1 MIFGPGFPRSQD
13 ELRENL
19 FRLFQ
24 RSFQSLAKSGH
35 SLKVY
40 RSSFELYGRL
50 AAERWAQLTIWPE
63 ETALIERF
71 AREAGLPGEPQAMVQ
86 KSLLLHAAAA
96 TWRRMLQGLGRD
108 ALLRL
113 CVARGEEHLRAAL
126 DAKRGVLIAHC
137 HTVFAPLFWS
147 WLEHKGI
154 APGVTLGHWAWEQGR
169 KAGDRTDPKRAVP
182 EMARELFAASQTLRA
197 GGLAH
202 VFGDGVQGSRQ
213 TEIAFCNRR
222 RGFRSTFAEMA
233 VAADATTLSAAV
245 SMGADGRM
253 TMEIEPSFTDDASL
267 PRAERVER
275 LVREYAARLEKRWQ
289 REAAQLPWGDMT
301 THLRFPAL

>member
-1 MIFGPGFPRSQD
+1 MIFGPGFPRSKD
-13 ELRENL
+13 DLRENL

-24 RSFQSLAKSGH
+24 RSFQLAAKGGRPFA
-35 SLKVY
+35 VY
-40 RSSFELYGRL
+40 RSSFDLLGRL
-50 AAERWAQLTIWPE
+50 AAERWAQLTIYPE

-71 AREAGLPGEPQAMVQ
+71 ARESGAPGEPQALVQ

-96 TWRRMLQGLGRD
+96 SWRRMLQGLGAE

-113 CVARGEEHLRAAL
+113 CEARGEEHLHAAL
-126 DAKRGVLIAHC
+126 AAGGGVVIAHC
-137 HTVFAPLFWS
+137 HMLFEPLFWS

-169 KAGDRTDPKRAVP
+169 KPGDRTDPKRAVP
-182 EMARELFAASQTLRA
+182 EMARELMTASQTLRA

-233 VAADATTLSAAV
+233 VAAGATTLTAAV
-245 SMGADGRM
+245 SMGADGKM
-253 TMEIEPSFTDDASL
+253 TMEIEPALSDDPAA
-267 PRAERVER
+267 PRAVRVEN
-275 LVREYAARLEKRWQ
+275 LVRQYAARLEQRWR
-289 REAAQLPWGDMT
+289 REAAQLPWGDMA